1 MQKKVN
7 PYDRSLKVMARHYP
21 QIFFS
26 LMIDPGKE
34 MEIMVENPE
43 INLPE
48 KRSDYAWRVSDGEQE
63 GYFTFEFQL
72 KPNQEALRSAY
83 VKCALLHEATGLP
96 VIGVILYL
104 TRGACREEYE
114 IELFGIRNQYHF
126 RTIRLW
132 EYKEEIESGK
142 RKELAPF
149 LVLFA
154 DHPDEGVLRKEK
166 ELIMQ
171 IDDEKERADLL
182 SIAMTLAFHHF
193 QENWLKDY
201 FKEEMQMIKT
211 ANFIQE
217 WIDEGVQ
224 KGMQQGVQQGMQQGV
239 QQSIIEILE
248 ERFDLVPAEI
258 IQSLK
263 KVDEPVILHR
273 LLRKSAKIASLDEF
287 KEVLKILTP

>member
-1 MQKKVN
+1 MSKKID

-26 LMIDPGKE
+26 LLIDPAKE
-34 MEIMVENPE
+34 MEIMVDNPE

-48 KRSDYAWRVSDGEQE
+48 KRSDYVWRVKDGEQE
-63 GYFTFEFQL
+63 GYFNFEFQL
-72 KPNQEALRSAY
+72 KPDREALKSAY
-83 VKCALLHEATGLP
+83 TKCALLHEATGLP
-96 VIGVILYL
+96 VIGVILYI

-114 IELFGIRNQYHF
+114 IELFGIKNHYHF
-126 RTIRLW
+126 RIIRLW

-154 DHPDEGVLRKEK
+154 DHPDEEVLRKEK

-182 SIAMTLAFHHF
+182 SIAMTLAFHYF
-193 QENWLKDY
+193 QESWVKEY

-211 ANFIQE
+211 ANVVQE
-217 WIDEGVQ
+217 WIDEGI
-224 KGMQQGVQQGMQQGV
+224 QQGVQQGIQQGV
-239 QQSIIEILE
+239 QQSIIEVLE
-248 ERFDLVPAEI
+248 ERFDLVPAVI

-263 KVDEPVILHR
+263 KVDEPAILHR
-273 LLRKSAKIASLDEF
+273 LLRKAAKIASLDEF
-287 KEVLKILTP
+287 KEILKILTP